1 MNARPPDGSDEP
13 EAVDQVMLAVLS
25 NRGRD
30 ATVLSQDQERLLDD
44 WVAGRLAADD
54 TERAAALVR
63 RNTLAAERVLERRLQ
78 AAASESPPIPQQLS
92 AQILKANAPP
102 KTSATGAWWRSLG
115 RWQWTGIA
123 GAAALASILV
133 VAGMP
138 VLQQMMSGGGPVQ
151 VAMVTIGDRSPLF
164 EASDIRMRGTGA
176 PPPGPQP
183 EQRFRDV
190 EMPARLLKDLLA
202 AAPSPS
208 ATVTRE
214 IDAYLPASADA
225 SGRPV
230 RIVVDAALKN
240 KLADRDDPGRMPV
253 RIYDL
258 KDARAADI
266 RRLIGTLPDS
276 GRAYLLTV
284 KP

>member
-30 ATVLSQDQERLLDD
+30 ATVLSADQERLLDD
-44 WVAGRLAADD
+44 WVADRLAPDEA
-54 TERAAALVR
+54 ERAAALVR
-63 RNTLAAERVLERRLQ
+63 QNTLAAERVLERRLQ
-78 AAASESPPIPQQLS
+78 AAASESPPVPRQLT
-92 AQILKANAPP
+92 AQILKASAPE
-102 KTSATGAWWRSLG
+102 KNSAIGAWWRSLG
-115 RWQWTGIA
+115 RRQWIGIA

-138 VLQQMMSGGGPVQ
+138 VLQQMMSGGGPLQ

-164 EASDIRMRGTGA
+164 EASDLRMRGTT
-176 PPPGPQP
+176 PPGPQP

-190 EMPARLLKDLLA
+190 EVPSRLLKDLLA

-208 ATVTRE
+208 AKVTRE

-240 KLADRDDPGRMPV
+240 KLADGDDPSRMPV

-266 RRLIGTLPDS
+266 RRVIGTLPDS